1 MSWHILG
8 AGSLGGLWAARLFRA
23 GIPVRLIFR
32 DRLRLAQYRTAGGL
46 SLREGEQDSLYPLP
60 AETPQDASPI
70 RRLLVTCKAYD
81 AENAVAA
88 VASRLVPGAEVVL
101 LQNGIGSQERVIERI
116 PRARCILASSTEGAF
131 RESDFKIVQAGKGH
145 TWLGDPIHPEHTPDW
160 LDELNEAGI
169 PVQWTADIQSQLWRK
184 LAINCAINPLTV
196 LYNCRN
202 GELNA
207 HAHEIN
213 KITDELGRLLKAV
226 EHEDLAPGLQEAVLA
241 VIDATADNTSSMLQ
255 DVIYGR
261 RTEISFLLGYALQ
274 EAQRHGLILETL
286 EQLYRRLRDHLETHG
301 LPVD

>member
-23 GIPVRLIFR
+23 GTPVRLIFR

-131 RESDFKIVQAGKGH
+131 RESGFKIVQAGKGH

-160 LDELNEAGI
+160 LGELNEAGI

-213 KITDELGRLLKAV
+213 KITNELGRLLKAV

>member
-23 GIPVRLIFR
+23 GIPVRLIFK
-32 DRLRLAQYRTAGGL
+32 DRLRLAQYRAAGGL
-46 SLREGEQDSLYPLP
+46 SLREGKQDSLYPLP
-60 AETPQDASPI
+60 AETPQETSPI
-70 RRLLVTCKAYD
+70 RRLLVACKAYD
-81 AENAVAA
+81 AEDAVAA

-101 LQNGIGSQERVIERI
+101 LQNGIGSQERVVARI

-131 RESDFKIVQAGKGH
+131 RESDFSIVQAGKGH
-145 TWLGDPIHPEHTPDW
+145 TWLGDPAHPDHVPEW

-169 PVQWTADIQSQLWRK
+169 PVQWSTEIMGQLWRK

-196 LYNCRN
+196 LHKCRN

-207 HAHEIN
+207 YAGEI
-213 KITDELGRLLKAV
+213 KALTLELGALLEAV
-226 EHEDLAPGLQEAVLA
+226 GHGNLAPGLQEAVLA

-255 DVIYGR
+255 DVAHGR
-261 RTEISFLLGYALQ
+261 RTEISFLLGHALQ
-274 EAQRHGLILETL
+274 EAQRHGLKLGAL
-286 EQLYRRLRDHLETHG
+286 EQLHRHLIDHLDTHG